1 MHFPSLPIILAIC
14 DHVTAAPPPISIV
27 PNVLGVD
34 APALPMSSYDTPKY
48 CRPLTLA
55 EAVMGDNATVT
66 TIRDHVAEI
75 KRKMPELQFPQSRS
89 PRDLQSEL
97 GSESETDF
105 GSELDLEAELDKFEK
120 RQSTCTN
127 PRVRVDWDTFS
138 TADRQN
144 FVDSIKCLLRARPSG
159 RFSGSQN
166 RYEDLVV
173 LHQQST
179 PTVHGNARF
188 LLWHRY
194 FLWTFED
201 VLRRECGFRRA
212 IPFFNEAPY
221 AGQFQSSSIFSA
233 QWFGNLLARGNCVTD
248 GQFANLANNIGP
260 GTSNRRHCL
269 SRNGDES
276 KTANTKQSITDAC
289 NARTTFADMAAC
301 TEGGAHA
308 WGHNGIGAVMQDVY
322 GSPSDPVFWLHH
334 AYIDNNF
341 RKWQEVDARR
351 RMTSVGGN
359 DWDGRAVTLDSAL
372 SMGGIRPTRSVRD
385 VLDTRGVLCYR
396 YAS

>member
-1 MHFPSLPIILAIC
+1 MHFSSLPIILAIC

-48 CRPLTLA
+48 CRPLTLT
-55 EAVMGDNATVT
+55 EAMMGDNATVT

-75 KRKMPELQFPQSRS
+75 QQRMPELQFPPAHPPQ
-89 PRDLQSEL
+89 DLQSEL
-97 GSESETDF
+97 
-105 GSELDLEAELDKFEK
+105 EAESRPNFESDMDLDSQLDHFEK
-120 RQSTCTN
+120 RQSTCSN

-159 RFSGSQN
+159 RFTGSQN

-179 PTVHGNARF
+179 PFVHGNARF

-221 AGQFQSSSIFSA
+221 AGRFQDSSIFSA
-233 QWFGNLLARGNCVTD
+233 QWFGSLLARGNCVTD

-289 NARTTFADMAAC
+289 NSRTTFADMAAC

-341 RKWQEVDARR
+341 RKWQEVDASR
-351 RMTSVGGN
+351 RMASVGGSGG
-359 DWDGRAVTLDSAL
+359 DGRALTLNSWL
-372 SMGGIRPTRSVRD
+372 EMGGIRPNRRIGD
-385 VLDTRGVLCYR
+385 VMDTRKILCYR